1 MSRITEK
8 RDVQDQLINYLVGIG
23 WQFIGQYELP
33 KWRHNDEKQ
42 PFLET
47 VLREQITALNG
58 WTPGDSRIDEVVR
71 RLRLISASLVG
82 NEEFLSWLRSGKTAY
97 DPEQQREFNVTLIDY
112 DHPENNRFYFS
123 EEMWFED
130 RDRRRMDVVLFI
142 NGLPV
147 LLIENKSPKLEDPGM
162 EGFEQVQDTYT
173 RMIPE
178 FIKYPIPFAV
188 CASRL
193 EYGATWNNDT
203 KAFYRWKAADKDYG
217 LENLSKTFFDKR
229 AMLNLL
235 RDYTVFYRNDDAVQK
250 LLLRPHQIRA
260 VEKISDRVVDGQA
273 ALDKPDT
280 GLEWHTQGSGK
291 TLTMIVAA
299 SVIRRHA
306 TLQNPTLLIVVD
318 RLDLEGQMLQNL
330 EAYGFPVVTRAR
342 SRTHLQELLA
352 SDYRGLIVT
361 TIHKFDGMPA
371 NVCQRRNVIIL
382 IDEAH
387 RSQEGDLGIYMNAA
401 LPHAFQF
408 GFTGTPIDRGR
419 VGQGTFEMFGKFDP
433 TGYHDKYGINE
444 SIEDKTTV
452 PLFYTLAPTK
462 IWVDK
467 LKLEGEFSQILEDF
481 FETVD
486 EEGAGTQEA
495 LSRLLKKADKL
506 MAVLKAPQR
515 IGAIATH
522 IATHFQENVLP
533 LGFKALVVTPDRE
546 ACALYKQA
554 LDELLPPEWSVVVY
568 SEDSKHDSDLMRDLY
583 LDKDA
588 EKRVR
593 KAFRAPDEDPKLLIV
608 TEKLLTGYDAPVAY
622 CMYLDK
628 PLKDHTLLQ
637 AIARVNRPFTGKS
650 NGLIVDYIGVFR
662 NLQRA
667 LSLDQA
673 SISKGLIDLET
684 LKQRFLELMEQ
695 AFDAVEP
702 VQPNN
707 ANGRVDRIIDHFFD
721 EQKRE
726 VFTQVFEELQTA
738 YEILSPDPFLRQY
751 IDDYALLAD
760 IYQTVYSHFDPKAQQ
775 RRLERTLLKK
785 TEKLIQEHVEVSP
798 VASPLPLY
806 PINKNIA
813 DVIQAD
819 NVSDQVKV
827 INLQRSLTTHIEERV
842 DEQPFLINIGE
853 EVERVIEQLRQR
865 QISVETALAELQ
877 KKATQVVQ
885 VEEEQS
891 QSRLD
896 NLAFSLRMVLRANN
910 VGIAADSSVD
920 AFADDL
926 SQYLKEN
933 EGWRFNAQ
941 LKTKVRLDVYRR
953 LMPYLQPFDPARANV
968 IVSEL
973 LKMHGI
979 TG

>member
-8 RDVQDQLINYLVGIG
+8 RDVQDQLINYLIGIG

-33 KWRHNDEKQ
+33 KWRSNDEKQ
-42 PFLET
+42 AFLET
-47 VLREQITALNG
+47 VLREQLATLND
-58 WTPGDSRIDEVVR
+58 WQAGDSRIGEIVR
-71 RLRLISASLVG
+71 RLHLLSASLEG
-82 NEEFLSWLRSGKTAY
+82 NEEFLHWLRESKTAY
-97 DPEQQREFNVTLIDY
+97 DAAQQREFNVTLIDY
-112 DHPENNRFYFS
+112 DHPDRNLFHFT

-130 RDRRRMDVVLFI
+130 RDRRRMDMVLFI
-142 NGLPV
+142 NGLPI
-147 LLIENKSPKLEDPGM
+147 LLIENKSPKLEDPGR
-162 EGFEQVQDTYT
+162 EGFDQVQDTYT
-173 RMIPE
+173 RMIPA

-217 LENLSKTFFDKR
+217 LENLSKSFFDKR
-229 AMLNLL
+229 AVLNLL

-250 LLLRPHQIRA
+250 LLLRPHQIRT
-260 VEKISDRVVDGQA
+260 VEKISERVVDGQA
-273 ALDKPDT
+273 ALDQPDT

-299 SVIRRHA
+299 SVIRRHTA
-306 TLQNPTLLIVVD
+306 LQNPTLLIVVD

-330 EAYGFPVVTRAR
+330 EAFGFPVVTRAR
-342 SRTHLQELLA
+342 SKAYLQELLTG
-352 SDYRGLIVT
+352 DYRGLIVT
-361 TIHKFDGMPA
+361 TMHKFDEMPA
-371 NVCQRRNVIIL
+371 NVCERRNVIIL

-387 RSQEGDLGIYMNAA
+387 RSQEGDLGIYMRAA
-401 LPHAFQF
+401 LPHSFQF
-408 GFTGTPIDRGR
+408 GFTGTPIDKGKVGR
-419 VGQGTFEMFGKFDP
+419 GTFEMFGRYDP
-433 TGYHDKYGINE
+433 EGYQDKYSINE

-481 FETVD
+481 FDTVD

-495 LSRLLKKADKL
+495 LSRLLRKADKL

-546 ACALYKQA
+546 ACALYKHA
-554 LDELLPPEWSVVVY
+554 LDELLPKEWSVVVY
-568 SEDSKHDSDLMRDLY
+568 SEDPKRDSDLMRSFY
-583 LDKDA
+583 LDEDA

-593 KAFRAPDEDPKLLIV
+593 KAFRDPNKDPKLLIV

-637 AIARVNRPFTGKS
+637 AIARINRPFNDKN
-650 NGLIVDYIGVFR
+650 NGLVVDYIGVFS

-667 LSLDQA
+667 LSFDQA
-673 SISKGLIDLET
+673 SVTKGLIDLET
-684 LKQRFLELMEQ
+684 LKVRFVELLEQ
-695 AFDAVEP
+695 AFEAVEP
-702 VQPNN
+702 IQPSN
-707 ANGRVDRIIDHFFD
+707 ASGRVDRIIDYFFD

-726 VFTQVFEELQTA
+726 AFTQIFEDLQVA
-738 YEILSPDPFLRQY
+738 YEILSPDPFLRPY

-760 IYQTVYSHFDPKAQQ
+760 IYQTVYSYFDPKAQQ
-775 RRLERTLLKK
+775 RRLERELLKK
-785 TEKLIQEHVEVSP
+785 TEKLIQEHVEVSS

-813 DVIQAD
+813 DVIEAD
-819 NVSDQVKV
+819 NVPEQVKV
-827 INLQRSLTTHIEERV
+827 INLQRSLVTHIQDHI
-842 DEQPFLINIGE
+842 DEQPYLVSIGE

-865 QISVETALAELQ
+865 QISVETALAELEKQ
-877 KKATQVVQ
+877 AQQVAQ
-885 VEEEQS
+885 AQEEQS
-891 QSRLD
+891 GSSLD
-896 NLAFSLRMVLRANN
+896 NLAFSLRMVLRGSQLVAPSN
-910 VGIAADSSVD
+910 GDVD
-920 AFADDL
+920 TLASGM

-933 EGWRFNAQ
+933 EGWRFNPQ
-941 LKTKVRLDVYRR
+941 LKSKVRLEMYRR
-953 LMPYLQPFDPARANV
+953 LMPYVQPFDAQRANTV
-968 IVSEL
+968 VNDL
-973 LKMHGI
+973 MKMHEI